1 VNIHI
6 KIEDIIKEL
15 KGSNLIEKER
25 LCNIKHIIDSINEE
39 VVKRHLLDIY
49 DEHCFKHDIKKSD
62 KDTLI
67 NKIRNLEDD
76 EKLKQVMRILE
87 ENDRDSNR

>member
-1 VNIHI
+1 MNSFMMDNTFGEYSYR

-49 DEHCFKHDIKKSD
+49 DEHCFKHDIKKV
-62 KDTLI
+62 I
-67 NKIRNLEDD
+67 KIH
-76 EKLKQVMRILE
+76 
-87 ENDRDSNR
+87 

>member
-1 VNIHI
+1 MM
-6 KIEDIIKEL
+6 
-15 KGSNLIEKER
+15 
-25 LCNIKHIIDSINEE
+25 SIVLNM
-39 VVKRHLLDIY
+39 IS
-49 DEHCFKHDIKKSD
+49 KKSD